1 MKKIA
6 ILTCLNACRC
16 CTGAACMDAWN
27 NRKIGFAM
35 YRDQEV
41 MLCAFL
47 HCNGCGSD
55 PETDPGMIE
64 KLDRLQS
71 EGVTVVHTGICT
83 VIDKEHRTYCPSI
96 VKIIAMLRAR
106 GIETVYGTHRL

>member
-6 ILTCLNACRC
+6 ILTCLNACQG

-27 NRKIGFAM
+27 NRTVGFAM
-35 YRDQEV
+35 YREQDA
-41 MLCAFL
+41 LLSAFL

-55 PETDPGMIE
+55 PETDPGMIR

-71 EGVTVVHTGICT
+71 EGITVVHTGICT
-83 VIDKEHRTYCPSI
+83 ITDKVDHRYCPSI
-96 VKIIAMLRAR
+96 EKIISMLKDR
-106 GIETVYGTHRL
+106 GIETIYGTHRF